1 MPTNSDLLNNNI
13 VIGFIGVFA
22 FSFAIFVLSYIC
34 FILSYICFKC
44 WQKTANPTEQNENKR
59 QAQYKSMT
67 LEAVILEDT
76 YRETE
81 ESVDIEPAYLSPIV

>member
-34 FILSYICFKC
+34 FKC
-44 WQKTANPTEQNENKR
+44 WRKTANPTGQNENKR

-76 YRETE
+76 YREIE

>member
-1 MPTNSDLLNNNI
+1 MPTNSDLLKNNI

-34 FILSYICFKC
+34 FKC
-44 WQKTANPTEQNENKR
+44 LRKTANPSGQNENKR

-67 LEAVILEDT
+67 LEAVNVEDT
-76 YRETE
+76 YREIE
-81 ESVDIEPAYLSPIV
+81 EPVDIEPVYLSPIV